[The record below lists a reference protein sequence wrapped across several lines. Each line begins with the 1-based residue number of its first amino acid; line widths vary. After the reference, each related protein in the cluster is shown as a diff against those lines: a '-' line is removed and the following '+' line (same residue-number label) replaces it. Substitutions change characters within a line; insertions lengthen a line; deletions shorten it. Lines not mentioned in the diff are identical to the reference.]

1 MKKWFKKRKVMIY
14 ILLFMLGL
22 FSSYQFLVHKKII
35 LHNKEIVDFVLNN
48 SFENKN
54 IFKKIEKI
62 TISKN
67 QMFSLLKEDYQEV
80 STSTVIDY
88 REPII
93 YLYNSHPTEEYQS
106 STFGEFSLN
115 PTVII
120 SNYILE
126 DIFNKNGYHSL
137 VEERSV
143 SEVLDQ
149 NNWNYASSYK
159 ASRLFLEDSII
170 KYPSLKYFVDI
181 HRDSV
186 TRDLTTITI
195 DNRDYAKILFI
206 VGLENN
212 HYEENLSFTEKI
224 DDKLNEYYPG
234 LSKGIYKKEGPG
246 VNGVYNQDFSPKT
259 ILVEVGGY
267 ENTTTEVLNTAIAF
281 SKCMMEVIH
290 EESN

>member
-1 MKKWFKKRKVMIY
+1 MIY
-14 ILLFMLGL
+14 IILFIIGL
-22 FSSYQFLVHKKII
+22 FSSYYILEHKKIV
-35 LHNKEIVDFVLNN
+35 LHNKEIVNFVLNN

-54 IFKKIEKI
+54 IIKKIEKI

-80 STSTVIDY
+80 STSKAIDY

-106 STFGEFSLN
+106 STFGEFSLD

-126 DIFNKNGYHSL
+126 DIFNKNGYLTL
-137 VEERSV
+137 VEERLV
-143 SEVLDQ
+143 SDVLEEK
-149 NNWNYASSYK
+149 NWNYASSYK
-159 ASRLFLEDSII
+159 ASRMFLEDSIT

-181 HRDSV
+181 HRDSL
-186 TRDLTTITI
+186 TRNLTTITI
-195 DNRDYAKILFI
+195 DNRDYAKVLFI
-206 VGLENN
+206 IGLENDN
-212 HYEENLSFTEKI
+212 YEENLVFTEKI

-246 VNGVYNQDFSPKT
+246 VNGIYNQDFSPKT
-259 ILVEVGGY
+259 ILIEIGGY

-290 EESN
+290 EENN

>member
-143 SEVLDQ
+143 SDVLDE

>member
-143 SEVLDQ
+143 SDVLDQ
-149 NNWNYASSYK
+149 NNWNYASSYR
-159 ASRLFLEDSII
+159 ASRMFLEDSII

>member
-1 MKKWFKKRKVMIY
+1 M
-14 ILLFMLGL
+14 
-22 FSSYQFLVHKKII
+22 
-35 LHNKEIVDFVLNN
+35 
-48 SFENKN
+48 
-54 IFKKIEKI
+54 
-62 TISKN
+62 
-67 QMFSLLKEDYQEV
+67 
-80 STSTVIDY
+80 
-88 REPII
+88 
-93 YLYNSHPTEEYQS
+93 
-106 STFGEFSLN
+106 
-115 PTVII
+115 
-120 SNYILE
+120 
-126 DIFNKNGYHSL
+126 
-137 VEERSV
+137 
-143 SEVLDQ
+143 
-149 NNWNYASSYK
+149 
-159 ASRLFLEDSII
+159 FLEDSII